1 MGRNRRGNRPASMKA
16 RLAIA
21 TAVLVGGGAIGAVA
35 VATSHNSTSANAAS
49 AGYSTNWGHQR
60 NLSYGWALSTA
71 LNQWGR
77 SQQNALST
85 LSMMA
90 PMRTFG
96 TQMRGRTMFAAQRGV
111 VILATHHWFLVQSA
125 NGKLGL
131 WFFSGHTQFTN
142 VSNSAV
148 GTSALTGN
156 TFATTAAM
164 AQNNMVPATQ
174 VLTGMS
180 TLTPVTTPQARPVTV
195 TATVNGAANVT
206 VTITITSTTAT
217 IAPSTTTAAVMTQTS
232 MNTMTTA
239 PVFARWNNLMRGDL
253 VLVAG
258 VKSHNIMVAHL
269 VLFTPPTT
277 VTPVPSATA
286 TLPIGTPTGTA
297 HPTPSTTSSTFSGTN
312 S

>member
-49 AGYSTNWGHQR
+49 AGYSTNWGQQR
-60 NLSYGWALSTA
+60 NLSYGVALSTA
-71 LNQWGR
+71 LNQWGQ
-77 SQQNALST
+77 SQQSSLLT
-85 LSMMA
+85 LARMA

-111 VILATHHWFLVQSA
+111 VLLATHHWFLVRSA

-148 GTSALTGN
+148 GTSAMTGS
-156 TFATTAAM
+156 TVATVAAM

-174 VLTGMS
+174 VLTGLS
-180 TLTPVTTPQARPVTV
+180 TLTPVTTPVAKPVTV

-217 IAPSTTTAAVMTQTS
+217 IAPSTTTAAVLTQTS

-258 VKSHNIMVAHL
+258 VKSHNFLVAHL
-269 VLFTPPTT
+269 VLFAPPTT
-277 VTPVPSATA
+277 ATPVPSTTA
-286 TLPIGTPTGTA
+286 TVPGATPT
-297 HPTPSTTSSTFSGTN
+297 TTSSTFSGTN

>member
-1 MGRNRRGNRPASMKA
+1 MKA

-71 LNQWGR
+71 LNQWGS
-77 SQQNALST
+77 SQWASLNT
-85 LSMMA
+85 LSQMA

-131 WFFSGHTQFTN
+131 WFFSGHTQFAN
-142 VSNSAV
+142 VSNSAI

-164 AQNNMVPATQ
+164 AQNNMVPAIQT
-174 VLTGMS
+174 LTGLS
-180 TLTPVTTPQARPVTV
+180 TLTPVTTPVAKPVTV

-206 VTITITSTTAT
+206 VTITITNTTAT

-277 VTPVPSATA
+277 TVTPVPSATA
-286 TLPIGTPTGTA
+286 FPTGTT
-297 HPTPSTTSSTFSGTN
+297 PVVPNPSTTSSTFSGTN